1 MSDNVPYSFYLV
13 TGKLA
18 EQRVVAKL
26 MSQAIHKTVLQELKE
41 ILGDTKERAVG
52 FSNGRYIG
60 FALLDGET
68 MPKGMKKSKL
78 TVNRKSDPIIVP
90 SDANTADAKLWRKR
104 FETWDELYQAGV
116 GKAIQGFWDTLGV
129 ETTMFVG
136 RWMIHP
142 VDVVFDDSVIIKVPT
157 EANVKPHPDLKE
169 IKEWEALKMVDDEN
183 QKNKDRANAA
193 K

>member
-1 MSDNVPYSFYLV
+1 MSDVPYSFYLV

-26 MSQAIHKTVLQELKE
+26 MAQAVHKTVIQELKE

-52 FSNGRYIG
+52 FSNGQYLG
-60 FALLDGET
+60 FAMLDGEAT
-68 MPKGMKKSKL
+68 PKGMKKTKL
-78 TVNRKSDPIIVP
+78 TVKGKPDPILIP
-90 SDANTADAKLWRKR
+90 SEANTADAKLWRKR
-104 FETWDELYQAGV
+104 FETWNDLYRAGV
-116 GKAIQGFWDTLGV
+116 GKVVQEFWDTLGI
-129 ETTMFVG
+129 ENTMFVG

-157 EANVKPHPDLKE
+157 QANVKPHPDLKE
-169 IKEWEALKMVDDEN
+169 IKEWEAMKMVDDEN
-183 QKNKDRANAA
+183 QKIKARANAA